1 MGWTYL
7 QKPNDM
13 SVIEFFKKE
22 FATDN
27 DRVKIEVLD
36 GADLGSEVY
45 LATKITPKVAWLRVS
60 ETLVPADDGSVI
72 FAIVCLIDKTHG
84 RYNFGY
90 KDMYEDMGPYAHH
103 CPANILDMLSPLQD
117 PDSTMCKFAAR
128 WRNACRNN
136 AAEAA

>member
-27 DRVKIEVLD
+27 DRVTIEVLD

-45 LATKITPKVAWLRVS
+45 LATKITPKIAGLRVS

-72 FAIVCLIDKTHG
+72 FAIVCLIDKAHG

-90 KDMYEDMGPYAHH
+90 KDMYENMGPYAHH
-103 CPANILDMLSPLQD
+103 CPANKHPRHAI
-117 PDSTMCKFAAR
+117 STPGPGLYDVQV
-128 WRNACRNN
+128 CR
-136 AAEAA
+136 ALAQCLPQ